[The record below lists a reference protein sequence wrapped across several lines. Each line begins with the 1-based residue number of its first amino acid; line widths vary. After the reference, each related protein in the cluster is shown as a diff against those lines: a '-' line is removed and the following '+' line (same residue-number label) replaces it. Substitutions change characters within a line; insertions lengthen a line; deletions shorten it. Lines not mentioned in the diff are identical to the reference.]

1 MCIILIFYL
10 FSLQNVP
17 QRPLPYCFG
26 KGAFSNI
33 YGIVEKS
40 LWHLGGNT
48 KYEIVWQKCQVTISS
63 TKGAIQSFL
72 NRQMY
77 FGRNLFLRKCT
88 VSFLHT
94 NLLPL
99 VALSIL
105 SVKSLEWRKSNGE
118 DILVKPCK
126 EKYIQEAKDYPPYQI
141 GKLSHKHNFKALQIE
156 NVFFSGLNYRMMEIT
171 GNESKEWSNP
181 LWMEFYLICLSVW
194 FVLITTNG
202 VCVACF
208 CL

>member
-1 MCIILIFYL
+1 MDIEQVHLAVTTSGKLKVSEYVHNINILSVF
-10 FSLQNVP
+10 FAECSP
-17 QRPLPYCFG
+17 KRPLPYCFG

-88 VSFLHT
+88 VSFLNT

-141 GKLSHKHNFKALQIE
+141 GKLSHKHNFKAIQIE
-156 NVFFSGLNYRMMEIT
+156 NVFSLD
-171 GNESKEWSNP
+171 
-181 LWMEFYLICLSVW
+181 
-194 FVLITTNG
+194 
-202 VCVACF
+202 
-208 CL
+208 